1 MPSDTAAGGSSLCP
15 APERDGAADHGTETQ
30 RREHRL
36 RTHLTVAR
44 GMVEAVR
51 SGRVPATDALE
62 RVVDA
67 LLDAESLLD
76 PRRPAAARDR
86 PLDVVVR
93 DVVEAFRLAAPWHLI
108 ADPVVERL
116 DGTAGPPSGVVVR
129 DVVAHLLDNAVTH
142 TPAGTTV
149 SLGLHRTRTGIR
161 LDVEDDAPWRGAPVA
176 GDGLR
181 TVQHLVASEGGAL
194 RVRRSVR
201 GGVAAT
207 ATWPSQPRG

>member
-1 MPSDTAAGGSSLCP
+1 MTRDPEPTDAATHL
-15 APERDGAADHGTETQ
+15 AADVLDGPGREAEDR

-51 SGRVPATDALE
+51 SGRVPAREALG

-76 PRRPAAARDR
+76 PRRPAAARDH

-93 DVVEAFRLAAPWHLI
+93 DVVDAFRLAAPEHLV

-116 DGTAGPPSGVVVR
+116 DGFSGPPSGATLR
-129 DVVAHLLDNAVTH
+129 DVVAHLLDNALTH
-142 TPAGTTV
+142 TPAGSTV
-149 SLGLHRTRTGIR
+149 SIGLHSTTAGVR
-161 LDVEDDAPWRGAPVA
+161 LDVEDDAPWRGTPVPGA
-176 GDGLR
+176 GLR
-181 TVQHLVASEGGAL
+181 TAEHLVVSEGGTL
-194 RVRRSVR
+194 RVRRSRR

-207 ATWPSQPRG
+207 ATWPTSTEG